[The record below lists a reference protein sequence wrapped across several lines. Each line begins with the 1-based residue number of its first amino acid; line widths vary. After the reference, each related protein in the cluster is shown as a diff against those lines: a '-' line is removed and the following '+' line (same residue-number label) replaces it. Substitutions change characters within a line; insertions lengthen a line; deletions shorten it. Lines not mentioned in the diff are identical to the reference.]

1 MIELYISET
10 CPYCRKV
17 MDFLFDKKTDYA
29 KKDIANSLNLDNLL
43 KIGGKHQVPFLV
55 DGDVKMYESD
65 DIIKYLR
72 EKYVL

>member
-1 MIELYISET
+1 MLELYISET
-10 CPYCRKV
+10 CPYCKKV
-17 MDFLFDKKTDYA
+17 MDFLYENKTDYA
-29 KKDIANSLNLDNLL
+29 KKDIANNANLDNLL
-43 KIGGKHQVPFLV
+43 KIGGKHQVPFLA